1 MPRKSKDIA
10 KRPAR
15 APARTEEPAAGHGDV
30 VAHTGRGRRVKVVRQ
45 GAFGAFFRPIGVAL
59 AMIMAVYGVV
69 ALGTNFWRSYERHQ
83 EHTAPIHADKSLVD
97 IFFRKAIPDDAV
109 RLVIREDDGKLR
121 RVLASKSKTDNFINA
136 TIVMLDGE
144 RDRIKAAAAADID
157 RQFDQAFADREQA
170 IDAYADWFFEWKR
183 SYIVLK
189 ETLTSAATRFVQT
202 GTYESLSE
210 AVERDVKDYFMR
222 HYKAQV
228 LKPELRDQLITRGLE
243 DAVRDAHESY
253 RRVIA
258 NGDMRLQLYLAR
270 HTRHLADVPAD
281 TPLTKVSLDWDAQK
295 WKSPTY
301 LMEDRAFDGIAG
313 LGKAAAGGTIGAL
326 VLGPAVGRAMSQ
338 AFGALSRRFVTSAG
352 TRLVLAEKG
361 AVAGTLVNPAGGQII
376 GAIAGV
382 LIGVAADY
390 FINEAEDAFSR
401 DKFVAANGAALDATI
416 DAWKGKLKANV
427 NGAVDRW
434 FDDARASVVLAGR

>member
-1 MPRKSKDIA
+1 MFRTSKDIA

-15 APARTEEPAAGHGDV
+15 APARTEDMASGQGDV
-30 VAHTGRGRRVKVVRQ
+30 TVGRGRQRVKVVRY
-45 GAFGAFFRPIGVAL
+45 GAFGAFVRPIGVAL
-59 AMIMAVYGVV
+59 AMIMAVYGLVS
-69 ALGTNFWRSYERHQ
+69 LGTNFWRSYERHQ
-83 EHTAPIHADKSLVD
+83 QHTAPVHADKSIVD
-97 IFFRKAIPDDAV
+97 IFFRTQIPDDAV
-109 RLVIREDDGKLR
+109 RLVIREEGGKLR
-121 RVLASKSKTDNFINA
+121 RVLASQSKTDQFINA
-136 TIVMLDGE
+136 TIVMLDDE
-144 RDRIKAAAAADID
+144 RARIKAAATADID
-157 RQFDQAFADREQA
+157 RQFDQAFADRDA
-170 IDAYADWFFEWKR
+170 AVAAYADWFFEWKR

-189 ETLTSAATRFVQT
+189 ETLTSAANRFVET
-202 GTYESLSE
+202 GAYENLSE

-228 LKPELRDQLITRGLE
+228 LKPELRDRQIARGLE

-281 TPLTKVSLDWDAQK
+281 TALTEVRLDWDAQK

-301 LMEDRAFDGIAG
+301 LMEDKAFEGIVG
-313 LGKAAAGGTIGAL
+313 LGKAAAGGTVGAL
-326 VLGPAVGRAMSQ
+326 VLGPAAARVMSQ
-338 AFGALSRRFVTSAG
+338 AFGQLSRRFVTSAA
-352 TRLVLAEKG
+352 TRLALAEKG
-361 AVAGTLVNPAGGQII
+361 AVAGTMVNPAGGQIV

-382 LIGVAADY
+382 LVGVAADY

-401 DKFVAANGAALDATI
+401 DTFIAANQAALDATI
-416 DAWKGKLKANV
+416 DAWKGKLTASV
-427 NGAVDRW
+427 DAAVDRW